1 MNVLI
6 TGHTSG
12 LGLSLTEKFLSKGYS
27 VYGISRTTNKLLDK
41 TNQLKCDLSNP
52 EGINRASCWVKNLK
66 IDILIHSAGTNKIN
80 KIENNELNDYSTAL
94 NLHVLSIS
102 QIFKGVLPYMVSNGG
117 KLILISSIWSKIAAE
132 GRGTYSI
139 AKAALNAFARQVA
152 VEYGNKSIYSISLIL
167 GFIKTPLTEKT
178 ARDPRIESAK
188 QRALKCSNSFL
199 DSDEAA
205 EFIFTLS
212 INSFKYLNGV
222 SIDFDGGVI
231 SQ

>member
-1 MNVLI
+1 M
-6 TGHTSG
+6 
-12 LGLSLTEKFLSKGYS
+12 SLVALATPRFLLCA
-27 VYGISRTTNKLLDK
+27 T
-41 TNQLKCDLSNP
+41 
-52 EGINRASCWVKNLK
+52 
-66 IDILIHSAGTNKIN
+66 
-80 KIENNELNDYSTAL
+80 
-94 NLHVLSIS
+94 
-102 QIFKGVLPYMVSNGG
+102 VSFCFIP
-117 KLILISSIWSKIAAE
+117 LILRYLILSSVGKISSIWSKIAAE